1 MDSPT
6 SGGTQGQ
13 DALTTLAQH
22 GKTFYWA
29 SLFLGRARAITAAR
43 LYRCCRILDDIAD
56 NQESSVDQ
64 KRARL
69 ERIRQSISDPTS
81 TSQDNLVMEWQY
93 LIQEHGVDVRAV
105 EALIDGLIQD
115 TEPVLLTEQSALE
128 QYCYRV
134 AATVGIMMCPV
145 LGVTSRPALAHA
157 IDLGLAMQLTNVCRD
172 VLEDAQMGRRYLPL
186 TIPPAD
192 LVDPSQC
199 DRETVSQAIEKQLNR
214 AEELYQSGIQ
224 GLSYLP
230 RGSRVSIYLAAILY
244 RAIGRQL
251 QTTQIQWWRG
261 RTVISMARKCLLTLQ
276 SIPFLITLVF
286 RSAPTTACHQVD
298 LHRHIRDLPHAN
310 T

>member
-115 TEPVLLTEQSALE
+115 TEPVLLTEQRALE

-199 DRETVSQAIEKQLNR
+199 DRKTVSQSIEKQLNR

-230 RGSRVSIYLAAILY
+230 RGSRISIYLAAILY

-298 LHRHIRDLPHAN
+298 LHRHIHDLPHAN
-310 T
+310 S

>member
-13 DALTTLAQH
+13 DALNTLAQH

-115 TEPVLLTEQSALE
+115 TEPVLLTEQRALE

-192 LVDPSQC
+192 LVDPSEC
-199 DRETVSQAIEKQLNR
+199 DRETVSQSIEKQLNR

-230 RGSRVSIYLAAILY
+230 RGSRISIYLAAILY

-310 T
+310 S